1 MSDVWDVARPAE
13 QEPSGDAAAD
23 PGAVAGAVP
32 GSGAAPGPEPEEV
45 APLEVDPPVPTGE
58 PEVDRAVAR
67 LTQAGVLPT
76 ERHAEVY
83 EDVHRELREV
93 LSGLDR

>member
-1 MSDVWDVARPAE
+1 MSNVWDVARPAE
-13 QEPSGDAAAD
+13 PESSGPAAAD
-23 PGAVAGAVP
+23 AGPEGAPGAGA
-32 GSGAAPGPEPEEV
+32 EPAVEEV
-45 APLEVDPPVPTGE
+45 APLEVEPPVPTGE
-58 PEVDRAVAR
+58 PEVDRAVGR

-93 LSGLDR
+93 LTGLDR

>member
-1 MSDVWDVARPAE
+1 MSNVWEVARPAE
-13 QEPSGDAAAD
+13 PGPGAADAAPEAE
-23 PGAVAGAVP
+23 A
-32 GSGAAPGPEPEEV
+32 GPEPAAEEIV
-45 APLEVDPPVPTGE
+45 PLEVEPPVPTGE

-93 LSGLDR
+93 LTGLDR